1 MMGLVAFV
9 ERNWPTL
16 EADFQAVYRL
26 DLRSALWGPEPVGCR
41 RLWALVECLPA
52 GAVTHVARASEP
64 APAPEPLSTRDA
76 VRKFFGGGD

>member
-16 EADFQAVYRL
+16 EADFQSVYGL
-26 DLRSALWGPEPVGCR
+26 DLRAVLWGPDPVGCR
-41 RLWALVECLPA
+41 RLLGLVECLPA
-52 GAVTHVARASEP
+52 GAVTLLSP
-64 APAPEPLSTRDA
+64 AAQPDPEPPPSTRDA